1 MKRSPFGD
9 YQKMNHYVYTSTME
23 CKIGGINREG
33 TGLVPDRVVNRKDY
47 GGDFKPQL
55 DEAIQYIQGY

>member
-1 MKRSPFGD
+1 
-9 YQKMNHYVYTSTME
+9 ME